1 MYMHTITDKIK
12 SRYNTPLSVLDKSSR
27 HELNKRTEDLNNI
40 INQFVLTETFGTLQ
54 PITE

>member
-1 MYMHTITDKIK
+1 MSMHTITNKIK
-12 SRYNTPLSVLDKSSR
+12 SRYHTPLSVLDKSSR
-27 HELNKRTEDLNNI
+27 HAINKGTEDLNNI